1 MKKNNKGN
9 KKNSDSKANEKGY
22 NTNPIQWFPG
32 HMAKTRR
39 LMKESLPSVD
49 ILINVLDSRI
59 PISSKNPEI
68 DLLAE
73 SKPILTLLSKSGLA
87 DPNITAKW
95 KNYYK
100 SVNAH
105 CLFIDSVT
113 GAGINEIMPTIREI
127 LKDKLARYEEKG
139 MTGRNIKA
147 MIVGIPNSGKSS
159 LINKLAGS
167 KKVKVEDRPGVTLTK
182 QWVPTS
188 IGLDLMD
195 MPGVLWPKFDDEKIG
210 ENLALTG
217 AIRDAILD
225 TETLAVALC
234 ARLRNIYPELL
245 KTRYKLTDNDLDED
259 MQDYEIF
266 EAIGRKRGFFVSG
279 GEINYERT
287 ATMLLDEFRGSKIGR
302 ITLELPPIVN
312 DEDDDA

>member
-1 MKKNNKGN
+1 MP
-9 KKNSDSKANEKGY
+9 S
-22 NTNPIQWFPG
+22 TQIQWFPG

-68 DLLAE
+68 E
-73 SKPILTLLSKSGLA
+73 SIAGNKPILTLLSKSSLA
-87 DPNITAKW
+87 DPRAIAKW
-95 KNYYK
+95 KNYFK
-100 SVNAH
+100 QNNIN
-105 CLFIDSVT
+105 CLFIDSIT
-113 GAGINEIMPTIREI
+113 GAGINEIMPAVREI
-127 LKDKLARYEEKG
+127 LKDKLSRYEEKG
-139 MTGRNIKA
+139 RTGRNIKA

-195 MPGVLWPKFDDEKIG
+195 MPGVLWPKFDDDAIG

-225 TETLAVALC
+225 IETLAVVLC
-234 ARLRNIYPELL
+234 ARLRKLYPELL
-245 KTRYKLTDNDLDED
+245 ITRYKLTEKDLDED
-259 MQDYEIF
+259 MQDYEVF
-266 EAIGRKRGFFVSG
+266 EAVGRKRGFLISG

-287 ATMLLDEFRGSKIGR
+287 ATMLLDEFRGAKIGK
-302 ITLELPPIVN
+302 ITLELPP
-312 DEDDDA
+312 EQ